1 MHDRNTSDDM
11 FDDRRYFNIEWLVFA
26 LGRPANN
33 DTEPGGKLVYYVHM
47 QKIPL
52 YIQLHSS

>member
-1 MHDRNTSDDM
+1 M

-26 LGRPANN
+26 LGRLANN